1 MLASEVGTIEV
12 RPENILTS
20 GCLGPGQMLEVDFAR
35 GRVIY
40 NDELRA
46 RYAKEKPYRDWIAE
60 ETLTVDA
67 LDEPVATMPAEDA
80 EVPAAVRMAKLGYH
94 WDDVDE
100 VVRPMAQQGK
110 APLASMGIDAPLAC
124 LSKKT
129 RSFFDYFYQLFAQ
142 VTNPPIDA
150 LREAIVTDTTVY
162 AGSDGNLLSDCAEN
176 CRVLQINN
184 PVLTSRDLMRIEGLH
199 MPGRQAKKV
208 SLLYYKNASLALAL
222 DRLFVACDKA
232 YYAGAN
238 ILILS
243 DRGVDENHIAI
254 PSLLAVSAVQQYLVR
269 TKKRTAISL
278 ILESAEPRDVHHFA
292 TLFGYGASAVNP
304 YLAQDCI
311 GELIAG
317 GALNKDYYAA
327 VDAYNKA
334 ILDGVM
340 RIAGKKAS
348 ELGAFFYML
357 DKAAEENNLTVTVSI
372 SAAKEDLPDFIS
384 KYL

>member
-67 LDEPVATMPAEDA
+67 LDKPAAATPAEDA

-129 RSFFDYFYQLFAQ
+129 RSFYDYFYQLFAQ

-150 LREAIVTDTTVY
+150 LREHMVTSTTLY
-162 AGSDGNLLSDCAEN
+162 LGNHGNLLEDSRAACQLVRLERPLLNEEEFDRICAID
-176 CRVLQINN
+176 RVGFKTRRFRAVYRRDAGEGALQAALKQLAED
-184 PVLTSRDLMRIEGLH
+184 VEAAVRDG
-199 MPGRQAKKV
+199 V
-208 SLLYYKNASLALAL
+208 
-222 DRLFVACDKA
+222 
-232 YYAGAN
+232 N
-238 ILILS
+238 IVVLS
-243 DRGVDENHIAI
+243 DR
-254 PSLLAVSAVQQYLVR
+254 
-269 TKKRTAISL
+269 
-278 ILESAEPRDVHHFA
+278 
-292 TLFGYGASAVNP
+292 
-304 YLAQDCI
+304 
-311 GELIAG
+311 
-317 GALNKDYYAA
+317 AA
-327 VDAYNKA
+327 
-334 ILDGVM
+334 
-340 RIAGKKAS
+340 
-348 ELGAFFYML
+348 
-357 DKAAEENNLTVTVSI
+357 
-372 SAAKEDLPDFIS
+372 AAKCPCRRCSPWAAFTTT
-384 KYL
+384 